1 MQPQTE
7 QYDILGELREQA
19 KHPKR
24 KQRKAKEEVKRTNY
38 KAVILTF
45 LIVTAVIFSGTMYG
59 LEQYA
64 KWRTYNEWQFP
75 AKWIGLVRAIEVK
88 AFSADTKTA
97 EVKVLTDI
105 ETIEQYYL
113 APYIKS
119 IYMLESTK
127 GQKDGCKD
135 EGKFNGYG
143 YRQNSSEW
151 KCYDSFAEVTEKVN
165 EWLEDRLSTNGKD
178 IIEAVCFYN
187 KGIQGLRD
195 CGDYSA
201 NFSSVLTDNL

>member
-24 KQRKAKEEVKRTNY
+24 KPRKEKEAKKTNY
-38 KAVILTF
+38 KAVILTI
-45 LIVTAVIFSGTMYG
+45 LIGLAVVVSATMYG
-59 LEQYA
+59 LEKYHG
-64 KWRTYNEWQFP
+64 WRNHNEWQFP
-75 AKWIGLVRAIEVK
+75 AKWIGFVRAIEVK
-88 AFSADTKTA
+88 AFAGNTEQ

-127 GQKDGCKD
+127 GQNDGCKD

-143 YRQNSSEW
+143 FRQNSSEW
-151 KCYDSFAEVTEKVN
+151 KCYDSFAEVTKEVN
-165 EWLEDRLSTNGKD
+165 DWLEYQLDQNGGD
-178 IIEAVCFYN
+178 IIESVCYYN
-187 KGIQGLRD
+187 KGVHGLMS